1 MHAKQFG
8 PSPGLVTLRL
18 LNPSRAKESF
28 ASSPRR
34 SARPFCSCVPNSP
47 KSLTPPHMIPTSF
60 QGPLGPEPNIPGNSR
75 SRAHGVARNPWDSGR
90 KTGSG
95 RLCFK
100 RYYSLQPEKCTKV
113 CEVVRCYGS
122 SARLR
127 CKHLVYSLQVGRVFS
142 LRIWNSISD
151 CSTWH
156 RVVKVLNR

>member
-34 SARPFCSCVPNSP
+34 SARPFCSCVPISP

-90 KTGSG
+90 KPVQVAYVSKGTI
-95 RLCFK
+95 
-100 RYYSLQPEKCTKV
+100 
-113 CEVVRCYGS
+113 
-122 SARLR
+122 
-127 CKHLVYSLQVGRVFS
+127 VYSLRSARRFVKSCVATGLLHDYAAS
-142 LRIWNSISD
+142 IW
-151 CSTWH
+151 STVYRLVEFQSEDMELH
-156 RVVKVLNR
+156 FGLFYLAQGCESS